1 MEGKKIPAG
10 TLMPKVAA
18 VMAVFARAV
27 TSSRKIV
34 KAWWSRLRTSISF
47 DLL

>member
-1 MEGKKIPAG
+1 MPTARPIQLPIAMDGRKIPAG

-18 VMAVFARAV
+18 VIAVFAKAV

-34 KAWWSRLRTSISF
+34 KA
-47 DLL
+47 